1 MSVSAAD
8 DDEAAADSGG
18 LTYRYK
24 PSLMGAPWQL
34 QLRPEGLA
42 WSIGRYDG
50 VVRYDRVRRVRMSFR
65 PASMQSHRFI
75 TELWSDDAPKIQI
88 ASVSWR
94 SMVEQER
101 QDQAYNAFVT
111 DLHRRLAAAGTRAT
125 FQTGMPLILFAIG
138 IVVYAG
144 ALLGFAALTVRALQI
159 SEWAGAAVVGGFFLL
174 FAWQVGNY
182 FRRNWPGTYRADALP
197 AHVMPRT

>member
-1 MSVSAAD
+1 MTVSAAD
-8 DDEAAADSGG
+8 DDKAASDSGG
-18 LTYRYK
+18 LVYRYK
-24 PSLMGAPWQL
+24 PSIMGAPWQL

-50 VVRYDRVRRVRMSFR
+50 VVRYDRIRRVRMSYR
-65 PASMQSHRFI
+65 PMTMQSHRFI
-75 TELWSDDAPKIQI
+75 TELWSGDAPKIQI

-101 QDQAYNAFVT
+101 QDQAYSAFVT
-111 DLHRRLAAAGTRAT
+111 ELHRRLVAAGTQAT
-125 FQTGMPLILFAIG
+125 FQVGMPLVLFALG
-138 IVVYAG
+138 VVVYVG

-159 SEWAGAAVVGGFFLL
+159 SEWPGAAVVGAFFLM

-182 FRRNWPGTYRADALP
+182 FRRNRPGTYRPDALP
-197 AHVMPRT
+197 THVMPRT